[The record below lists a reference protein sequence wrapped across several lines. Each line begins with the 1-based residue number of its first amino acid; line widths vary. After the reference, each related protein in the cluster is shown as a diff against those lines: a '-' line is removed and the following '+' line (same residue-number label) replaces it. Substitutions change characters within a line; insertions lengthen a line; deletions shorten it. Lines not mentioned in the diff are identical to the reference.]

1 MKFVTAVDGCPAV
14 ILLTERQKTVGTKG
28 KNSHFAPTINKK
40 GIFFRV
46 MTIILASDM
55 PLLSAKKY
63 KLNLLTYFTSID
75 Y

>member
-1 MKFVTAVDGCPAV
+1 VKFVTAVDGRPAV

-28 KNSHFAPTINKK
+28 KKLSFCANNQQN